1 MRVFELTCRHPSE
14 SIGIIITE
22 KDLEYIT
29 KLIFNDVNYRT
40 RRTAERAYK
49 NVNGDRTAIAK
60 ATELRDGILAVLKG
74 DNDAGPTPKRI

>member
-1 MRVFELTCRHPSE
+1 MKTFELSCRDLSNLVVAVL
-14 SIGIIITE
+14 TE

-60 ATELRDGILAVLKG
+60 ATELREGILTVLRG
-74 DNDAGPTPKRI
+74 DNNA